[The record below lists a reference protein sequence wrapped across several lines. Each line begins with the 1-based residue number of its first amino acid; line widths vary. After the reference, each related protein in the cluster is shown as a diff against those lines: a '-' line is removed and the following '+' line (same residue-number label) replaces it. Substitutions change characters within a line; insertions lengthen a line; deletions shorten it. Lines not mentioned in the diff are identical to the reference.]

1 MKSSLGQ
8 SRPDLPVPPNRGKF
22 QSDTERLSA
31 DVGGLEVSLLQMV
44 SDHQYASLKLR
55 ENSEKAKKD
64 AIQKAVRVSDLLVDT
79 VNGGVQESFV
89 NQKLIELEIRA
100 LATTIARFTKQTD
113 QWLAATHALNTA
125 VKHFGRIKAGLI
137 LLLTEEFSI
146 VIGVHQFNDVEM
158 VLELEGLYWGAVD
171 NGYDTT

>member
-125 VKHFGRIKAGLI
+125 VKEIGDFENWIKTI
-137 LLLTEEFSI
+137 DFDCKSI
-146 VIGVHQFNDVEM
+146 
-158 VLELEGLYWGAVD
+158 
-171 NGYDTT
+171 TTAIHNIYQD

>member
-1 MKSSLGQ
+1 MKSSSGQ

-31 DVGGLEVSLLQMV
+31 DVGGLEASLLQMV

-125 VKHFGRIKAGLI
+125 VKEIGDFENWIKTI
-137 LLLTEEFSI
+137 DFDCKSI
-146 VIGVHQFNDVEM
+146 
-158 VLELEGLYWGAVD
+158 
-171 NGYDTT
+171 TTAIHNIYQD